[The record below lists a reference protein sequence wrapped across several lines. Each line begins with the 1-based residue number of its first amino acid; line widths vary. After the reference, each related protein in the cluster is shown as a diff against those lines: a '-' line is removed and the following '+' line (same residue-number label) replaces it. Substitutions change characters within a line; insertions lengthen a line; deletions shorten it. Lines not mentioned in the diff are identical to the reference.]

1 MSEVIYLFQGI
12 EEDIKTLSQNLTN
25 INNTSQN
32 LIEGAGVGDFSSR
45 LTKEVTNLNAKFQ
58 EVTKLSLVHSTQL
71 KDSVDQIQKVLE
83 RVRELE
89 RWADDVI
96 EKNADDFSICSSE
109 DISQKQTKIKVS
121 KSLQPLGVIVLIR
134 QLHSDISGN
143 GTPFSFYFYSS

>member
-1 MSEVIYLFQGI
+1 MIYLFQGI

-32 LIEGAGVGDFSSR
+32 LIEAAGVGDFSSR

-109 DISQKQTKIKVS
+109 DISQKQTKIKVN
-121 KSLQPLGVIVLIR
+121 KSLKPLGVIVLSR
-134 QLHSDISGN
+134 QLHSV
-143 GTPFSFYFYSS
+143 PFQVIFIFIPAEAT

>member
-1 MSEVIYLFQGI
+1 MV
-12 EEDIKTLSQNLTN
+12 N

-32 LIEGAGVGDFSSR
+32 LIEAAGVGDFSSR
-45 LTKEVTNLNAKFQ
+45 LTKEVTDLNAKFE

-71 KDSVDQIQKVLE
+71 KDSVDKIQKVLE

-109 DISQKQTKIKVS
+109 DISQKQTQIKVIKFLKLS
-121 KSLQPLGVIVLIR
+121 EVIVLIR
-134 QLHSDISGN
+134 QLHSAI
-143 GTPFSFYFYSS
+143 T